1 MRPHAHKYEMSTI
14 TLEIRNIEEAR
25 YRPSLL
31 PPSTRK
37 LNEAIYEHLEKLNC
51 MNWDTEPV
59 SHTYLRHLNVMSRSR
74 SEGQNVLD
82 HCKPR
87 CVMDVSGSSPTD
99 VCPSWEDVSLSG
111 GHTESSELSAQR
123 TQDQPTDR
131 KSSSDWLMAHSLQS
145 SGLSLSGLLSH
156 VTTRISKAGEDGG
169 LNRQLEISA
178 AALTHFD
185 FKLYQAI
192 ELYHGR
198 IRWLNQGSMKVFG
211 LVMGSR
217 VGLMVDTSDGN
228 CTKKR
233 LPDLQ
238 RNLLS
243 LVEEQ
248 LSCKR
253 QLYLMSWG
261 TETSSLWDG
270 PRDVSRFRLQEVCGW
285 VGELRPT
292 GGCNLLQALKKG
304 LDLGNNELDSL
315 VIVMGSSPDETS
327 DALFDFVQQRMLGRT
342 LQVHVVSYCSN
353 SPQTIGTVKRLAKV
367 TQGRYHIYS
376 ASLGV
381 ADSSTDVEQLWAEI
395 KAARGLLG
403 DTVALRQGRLRD
415 VAVTVMGQQ
424 VDSAELDSL
433 SKSPSFLTPPPIH
446 EAPLTIKPSGVLTVS
461 SDDWLSKHGL
471 KAKRLGLYQVLSPN
485 AYSLLEGFVPI
496 LNKTV
501 SSTIHEK
508 AMVQFEWHDG
518 TVKNIHVDIPTLYS
532 YQRRLKAAV
541 AELER
546 RVLWLSSGS
555 RRIWGSLCE
564 QRVVIVAD
572 VSVMNSGF
580 SVHIQHSLRVL
591 LEEQLADK
599 HSFNIIAFSSDAR
612 TWRERFTPPTPEN
625 LQEAW
630 LWVQGLQYSGG
641 RHTLAALRLALEG
654 EIHGGTSPPSDPLTQ
669 GVYLFTSGVPDQE
682 KTEVISYVSER
693 CSSLPIRLH
702 VCLFTGEEQT
712 QGQTGGS
719 LPCRATRE
727 EAAGVLREMARAG
740 NGHFHWTSETG
751 ILESDD
757 ISALIGEMERAASYW
772 QKSSMLV
779 DSFTQ
784 RLGWMSPE
792 ERLYS
797 GNKTL
802 AHKPLVARL
811 RKGQLPPPRP
821 TALSL
826 SRLQMKEGPAN
837 ERSSSTKAFAWRP
850 SSATAAISTAE
861 PMTGLGRV
869 ETKFKQRKPSQV
881 SHSVFYL
888 EDGNIGMVFKSH
900 PKPRS
905 VRKSIP
911 IVVLPKQE
919 EICSTKQWLKK
930 FSIKKQKLDLNK
942 LMSGPECTHHRKL
955 VPSVLKRVAA
965 RYCSIFP
972 SVHINGALKH
982 LQLTPGEMKQYLTQT
997 ERLLHCYTQRMAWLL
1012 SGSRRVFGVV
1022 LEKEVCVLIDV
1033 SGSMAPYLGDLK
1045 SKLASL
1051 IWDQLHHNTVRF
1063 SVLAFSGGVTVWRP
1077 ALQEPTEEACG
1088 SAVQWVCQLD
1098 CHGGTNTLEALQT
1111 GCGFGDGVGLY
1122 LLSDGKPDSSCSLV
1136 LREAETLTAEKHI
1149 TIHTVSYNC
1158 TDSSANDFLKNL
1170 AHKTGGR
1177 YHRCHNDDTGLISG
1191 QLASNLCDG
1200 DKPMVLA
1207 FQGDD
1212 LRRLS
1217 EEIDRLKHFRSQAHA
1232 FRQILLEKKNPEE
1245 A

>member
-1 MRPHAHKYEMSTI
+1 MSQI
-14 TLEIRNIEEAR
+14 
-25 YRPSLL
+25 
-31 PPSTRK
+31 
-37 LNEAIYEHLEKLNC
+37 
-51 MNWDTEPV
+51 
-59 SHTYLRHLNVMSRSR
+59 NV
-74 SEGQNVLD
+74 
-82 HCKPR
+82 
-87 CVMDVSGSSPTD
+87 CVC
-99 VCPSWEDVSLSG
+99 VC
-111 GHTESSELSAQR
+111 Q
-123 TQDQPTDR
+123 
-131 KSSSDWLMAHSLQS
+131 
-145 SGLSLSGLLSH
+145 
-156 VTTRISKAGEDGG
+156 
-169 LNRQLEISA
+169 
-178 AALTHFD
+178 
-185 FKLYQAI
+185 
-192 ELYHGR
+192 
-198 IRWLNQGSMKVFG
+198 
-211 LVMGSR
+211 
-217 VGLMVDTSDGN
+217 
-228 CTKKR
+228 
-233 LPDLQ
+233 
-238 RNLLS
+238 S

-353 SPQTIGTVKRLAKV
+353 SPQTIVSTLMDIQVTNSHVLGKYAK
-367 TQGRYHIYS
+367 
-376 ASLGV
+376 
-381 ADSSTDVEQLWAEI
+381 
-395 KAARGLLG
+395 
-403 DTVALRQGRLRD
+403 
-415 VAVTVMGQQ
+415 GQIFRIC
-424 VDSAELDSL
+424 VFTRTNYVSELDSL

-751 ILESDD
+751 RVEHTDTHTQVRIRE
-757 ISALIGEMERAASYW
+757 YW
-772 QKSSMLV
+772 QASSMLV

-826 SRLQMKEGPAN
+826 SRL
-837 ERSSSTKAFAWRP
+837 
-850 SSATAAISTAE
+850 
-861 PMTGLGRV
+861 
-869 ETKFKQRKPSQV
+869 
-881 SHSVFYL
+881 
-888 EDGNIGMVFKSH
+888 
-900 PKPRS
+900 
-905 VRKSIP
+905 VR
-911 IVVLPKQE
+911 E
-919 EICSTKQWLKK
+919 HTRAH
-930 FSIKKQKLDLNK
+930 
-942 LMSGPECTHHRKL
+942 TH
-955 VPSVLKRVAA
+955 
-965 RYCSIFP
+965 
-972 SVHINGALKH
+972 
-982 LQLTPGEMKQYLTQT
+982 T
-997 ERLLHCYTQRMAWLL
+997 
-1012 SGSRRVFGVV
+1012 
-1022 LEKEVCVLIDV
+1022 
-1033 SGSMAPYLGDLK
+1033 
-1045 SKLASL
+1045 
-1051 IWDQLHHNTVRF
+1051 
-1063 SVLAFSGGVTVWRP
+1063 
-1077 ALQEPTEEACG
+1077 
-1088 SAVQWVCQLD
+1088 
-1098 CHGGTNTLEALQT
+1098 
-1111 GCGFGDGVGLY
+1111 
-1122 LLSDGKPDSSCSLV
+1122 
-1136 LREAETLTAEKHI
+1136 
-1149 TIHTVSYNC
+1149 
-1158 TDSSANDFLKNL
+1158 
-1170 AHKTGGR
+1170 
-1177 YHRCHNDDTGLISG
+1177 
-1191 QLASNLCDG
+1191 
-1200 DKPMVLA
+1200 
-1207 FQGDD
+1207 
-1212 LRRLS
+1212 
-1217 EEIDRLKHFRSQAHA
+1217 HA
-1232 FRQILLEKKNPEE
+1232 YK
-1245 A
+1245 